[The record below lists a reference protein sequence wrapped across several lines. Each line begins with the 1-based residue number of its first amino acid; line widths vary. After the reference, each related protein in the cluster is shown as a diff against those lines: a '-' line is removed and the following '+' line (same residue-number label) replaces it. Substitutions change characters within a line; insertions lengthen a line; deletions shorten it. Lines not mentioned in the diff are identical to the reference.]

1 MAREMK
7 TVKVGGK
14 EMQVAFSM
22 GAVID
27 WEKTQGMAF
36 NPGES
41 LRSNEGQLTLC
52 WCILRRYNKDW
63 KVGLYEFVDAMS
75 FGELLEL
82 QKTIASCMSDFYR
95 IPEDEK
101 SEEKNEGEPKNV

>member
-1 MAREMK
+1 M
-7 TVKVGGK
+7 VGGK

-27 WEKTQGMAF
+27 WEKTLGIAF

-41 LRSNEGQLTLC
+41 LKNNEGQLTLC
-52 WCILRRYNKDW
+52 WCILRRYNKGW
-63 KVGLYEFVDAMS
+63 KVGLDEFVDEMS

-82 QKTIASCMSDFYR
+82 QKTIAACMGDFYR
-95 IPEDEK
+95 IPDDEK
-101 SEEKNEGEPKNV
+101 DEKEDGEGDEPKNV